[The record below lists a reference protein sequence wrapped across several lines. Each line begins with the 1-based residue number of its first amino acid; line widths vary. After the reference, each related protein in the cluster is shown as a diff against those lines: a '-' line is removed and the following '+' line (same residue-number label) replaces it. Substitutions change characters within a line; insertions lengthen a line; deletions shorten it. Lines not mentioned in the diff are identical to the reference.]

1 MSHLSQFRL
10 SAPNMNPDLSTSS
23 NPKKR
28 RKNAQNSIQTAPSI
42 QDLLPPPLSGY
53 GDTIVASNPFDD
65 CPSSIN
71 SVNIVRN
78 PPNMGLPNNNMT
90 MNMHMNMCRPM
101 NNMNSPLNI
110 GSPMMHSPNGMQN
123 SHMMNNPMMMN
134 SPRLNGPMPNHMGGH
149 MNSPMLTSPNVNG
162 PMGSPIHP
170 MNSPINNMNPG
181 MNGQMNNPLGPNG
194 INGPGMNGPM
204 SNMNPGMNGHMSN
217 SMGMNSGSNGPMGP
231 NNSVGNNGS
240 MGPGGPLGP
249 HPSHMNNNFMLNPM
263 NTMYSKPMPVSAGKV
278 YPADQ
283 PMVFNS
289 QNPNAPPIY
298 PCGVCHKEVHDNDQ
312 AILCESGCNFWFH
325 RYVSICI
332 YYFRLWFKQITFLF
346 LLESLM

>member
-1 MSHLSQFRL
+1 MSPFRL
-10 SAPNMNPDLSTSS
+10 QAPNISSELSTSS

-28 RKNAQNSIQTAPSI
+28 RKNAQNPIQTQPSI

-65 CPSSIN
+65 CPSSMS

-78 PPNMGLPNNNMT
+78 PQNMGMPNNSMG
-90 MNMHMNMCRPM
+90 MNMHLNMCRPM
-101 NNMNSPLNI
+101 NSIGSPLNI

-123 SHMMNNPMMMN
+123 SHMMNNQMMMN
-134 SPRLNGPMPNHMGGH
+134 SPRLNGPMGNHPMGGH
-149 MNSPMLTSPNVNG
+149 MNGPMLNSPNVNG
-162 PMGSPIHP
+162 PMGSPMHVNQMNGP
-170 MNSPINNMNPG
+170 MNSPINSMNSGMNGPISNQMGQNVMNGPG
-181 MNGQMNNPLGPNG
+181 MNVNG
-194 INGPGMNGPM
+194 MNGPPMNVNQGMNGPM
-204 SNMNPGMNGHMSN
+204 SNSMNMNAGP
-217 SMGMNSGSNGPMGP
+217 NGPMGP
-231 NNSVGNNGS
+231 H
-240 MGPGGPLGP
+240 GPP
-249 HPSHMNNNFMLNPM
+249 MNNNFMMSPM
-263 NTMYSKPMPVSAGKV
+263 NTLYSKPMPVSAGKV

-325 RYVSICI
+325 R
-332 YYFRLWFKQITFLF
+332 
-346 LLESLM
+346 